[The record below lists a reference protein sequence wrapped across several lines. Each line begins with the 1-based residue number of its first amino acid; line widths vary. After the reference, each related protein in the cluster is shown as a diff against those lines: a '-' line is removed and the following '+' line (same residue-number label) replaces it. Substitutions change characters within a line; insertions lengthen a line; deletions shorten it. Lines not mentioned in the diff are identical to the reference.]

1 MSALTVDRHGLNLFK
16 RKCGVMMNQTH
27 ESKISRRYR
36 LGFLIGAVA
45 FLVIL
50 LIANLDAVNHWLG
63 KLLQILSPLTTGL
76 IIAYLA
82 NPFFRLFEQ
91 KLLLHISQPRLRRTL
106 ALILTYLVLIAIITG
121 LILLIIPQLFDSIQN
136 FINNFDSYMSGVV
149 EQINKLLHS
158 LNQKLPV
165 GEDGAPFF
173 SPLNKDTILE
183 KASSLWNSLI
193 ESAKNNIRPEHMG
206 AVREWLESTAKI
218 FIDAFFGVFISVFL
232 LASKEKCYA
241 QVMRF
246 RHAYLG
252 DKFNQAITK
261 FISIADR
268 SFGGFLRGKLLDSC
282 IVGCLVYVA
291 CLIFQIPYAILVAVI
306 VGITDIVPVI
316 GPFVGVIPT
325 AIIILLTD
333 PVKVIVFVLSI
344 LVIQQID
351 GNIIAPKI
359 LGENTGVSSLCVLIS
374 ILVMGDLMGLVG
386 MVLAVPLF
394 ATVIELG
401 KLWMDKRLSAKGLS
415 GDLDDYYAEDA
426 LPDLTAEEV
435 PPSEYVA
442 PEAAYTT
449 VPSFANGEGNL
460 TASEQLQLRTY
471 ALVKKHGSLTKLSDE
486 ELIQLAKE
494 AMTDDTP
501 DGDEPKSQ
509 SEGGSSV

>member
-1 MSALTVDRHGLNLFK
+1 
-16 RKCGVMMNQTH
+16 
-27 ESKISRRYR
+27 
-36 LGFLIGAVA
+36 
-45 FLVIL
+45 
-50 LIANLDAVNHWLG
+50 
-63 KLLQILSPLTTGL
+63 
-76 IIAYLA
+76 
-82 NPFFRLFEQ
+82 
-91 KLLLHISQPRLRRTL
+91 
-106 ALILTYLVLIAIITG
+106 
-121 LILLIIPQLFDSIQN
+121 
-136 FINNFDSYMSGVV
+136 MSGVV

-173 SPLNKDTILE
+173 APLNKDTILE

-193 ESAKNNIRPEHMG
+193 ESVKNNIRPEHMG

-218 FIDAFFGVFISVFL
+218 FIDAFFGIFISVFL

-509 SEGGSSV
+509 SEGGSNV

>member
-1 MSALTVDRHGLNLFK
+1 MNQS
-16 RKCGVMMNQTH
+16 NQTH
-27 ESKISRRYR
+27 ESKIPRRYR

-82 NPFFRLFEQ
+82 NPFFRLFERR
-91 KLLLHISQPRLRRTL
+91 LLLHISQPRLRRTL

-121 LILLIIPQLFDSIQN
+121 LILLIIPQLIDSIRN
-136 FINNFDSYMSGVV
+136 FVDNFDSYMSGVV

-158 LNQKLPV
+158 LNQKLPT
-165 GEDGAPFF
+165 GEDGSPFF
-173 SPLNKDTILE
+173 APLNKDTILE

-193 ESAKNNIRPEHMG
+193 EWVKNHIHPE
-206 AVREWLESTAKI
+206 AVRAWLESTVKI
-218 FIDAFFGVFISVFL
+218 FIDAFFGIFISVFL

-246 RHAYLG
+246 RRAYLG
-252 DKFNQAITK
+252 DKLNEAITK
-261 FISIADR
+261 FVSIADR

-386 MVLAVPLF
+386 MVIAVPLF

-401 KLWMDKRLSAKGLS
+401 KLWMDKRLNAKGLS

-426 LPDLTAEEV
+426 LPDLTAEEE
-435 PPSEYVA
+435 PTAEYVA
-442 PEAAYTT
+442 PEAAYTAM
-449 VPSFANGEGNL
+449 PSFASGEGNL

-494 AMTDDTP
+494 AMTDGAP
-501 DGDEPKSQ
+501 EGEEPRSQ
-509 SEGGSSV
+509 TEGGINS